1 MIYGQ
6 AELTEREFEQ
16 QRTTIPS
23 RDRIALNRALQGSLT
38 GIATFIKLD
47 NGNYHVLSRYED
59 DIWQYPASELPSGAK
74 QSDETLNFTRITN
87 ESIRAMVKWIIWNKR
102 NEGNAIGSLQNN
114 LHLLISFFAWVNES
128 DTLSVQG
135 LNAFTAQAYVAH
147 VNTLTAKYK
156 GKVSPLSKATKGAK
170 FFALEQLYLY
180 CNAFDFVKEQPWF
193 DSSASEQAGNVGKTL
208 SESRNKAKTLIIP
221 DAVLYPLCDYTMS
234 FIDRAKELLD
244 LKEKLEQFVPTV
256 KGATSREQQK
266 RLYLQSLNSGFDTI
280 GELNKVLFLLR
291 DSCIFWLLLTTGMR
305 IHEILGIKRGAYRTE
320 SKDGETY
327 YYIETVSKKTYTG
340 LAEWIAP
347 KIAVD
352 AIKILERSSSPLQA
366 LLEVELAQAKTNSDH
381 AEVNRLTDI
390 SGKVCISKSKTN
402 STVSILSGKA
412 ITSKRLPNL
421 CTQINVDWELASHQF
436 RRTFANYAVHSEL
449 GDLRALKDHFKHW
462 SITMTALYAYNDAL
476 DLELFE
482 EMLKEKYWVEEQI
495 KFDWFDLDSPIT
507 GGAIADRIM
516 QVRGDEEHIK
526 AFKTKRDMIKAY
538 SGNIPIRSTG
548 IAWCTNDDDGCM
560 GGKCEECESGIVDKN
575 NQKHWEGMLI
585 QQFELSEVD
594 DIGEAGQAAVAKGME
609 RCEKVLISLGVDVES
624 MKVDIRNNNQAA

>member
-1 MIYGQ
+1 MIHGQ

-16 QRTTIPS
+16 QRATVPVK
-23 RDRIALNRALQGSLT
+23 DGIALKRAQKGSLT

-47 NGNYHVLSRYED
+47 NGNYHVLSRYEN
-59 DIWQYPASELPSGAK
+59 DIWQYPASEFPSGKKKSEEA
-74 QSDETLNFTRITN
+74 LNFTRITN

-102 NEGNAIGSLQNN
+102 NEGNSIGSLQNN
-114 LHLLISFFAWVNES
+114 LYSLISFFAWIDKT

-147 VNTLTAKYK
+147 VNTLTIKRK
-156 GKVSPLSKATKGAK
+156 GKVSPVSKTTKLNK
-170 FFALEQLYLY
+170 FVALEQLYLY
-180 CNAFDFVKEQPWF
+180 CNSFDFVKEQPWF
-193 DSSASEQAGNVGKTL
+193 ESSASEQAGHVGPALKDNRSKPKTL
-208 SESRNKAKTLIIP
+208 LIP
-221 DAVLYPLCDYTMS
+221 DNVLLPLCGFTKD
-234 FIDRAKELLD
+234 FLDRANEILD
-244 LKEKLEQFVPTV
+244 LRDKLDGFTPTRIF
-256 KGATSREQQK
+256 TSNQVTTK
-266 RLYLQSLNSGFDTI
+266 RTYLLSLSTSFDK
-280 GELNKVLFLLR
+280 LNDFNNALLLLR
-291 DSCIFWLLLTTGMR
+291 DSCLFWILLTTGMR
-305 IHEILGIKRGAYRTE
+305 IHEVLGIKRGAYRTE
-320 SKDGETY
+320 TKDGETY

-352 AIKILERSSSPLQA
+352 AIKILERSSSTLQA

-390 SGKVCISKSKTN
+390 SGKVCISYSKTN
-402 STVSILSGKA
+402 STVSVLSSKA
-412 ITSKRLPNL
+412 VTSKRLPNL
-421 CTQINVDWELASHQF
+421 CKQVNADWDLSSHQF
-436 RRTFANYAVHSEL
+436 RRTFANYVAHSEL
-449 GDLRALKDHFKHW
+449 GDLRALKYHFKHW

-507 GGAIADRIM
+507 GGAIAERIM
-516 QVRGDEEHIK
+516 QVRGDEERIK
-526 AFKTKRDMIKAY
+526 TFKTKRDMIKAY

-585 QQFELSEVD
+585 QQFELSKVD
-594 DIGEAGQAAVAKGME
+594 DIGEAGQASVAKGMV
-609 RCEKVLISLGVDVES
+609 RCEKVLTSLGVDVET
-624 MKVDIRNNNQAA
+624 MKDDIRNNNHAA